1 MPKFKYTA
9 LDIKGKEKT
18 GVVSAA
24 NEAAAIAKIRSKG
37 LFPSEVAEIVKAE
50 KTRKSKKKTGDKS
63 AGLNMEIR
71 MPTALSRV
79 KPKQLMIFT
88 RQIATLIHAGLPLL
102 RGLRVLERQEKNP
115 LLKRTLNDVCETIE
129 SGNSFAEALS
139 HHPRIFNK
147 LYINMVRAGEV
158 GGVLDVALERLAE
171 FMEKA
176 QKIKNKVRSAMTY
189 PIVVLIVAAGIVTFL
204 MISIIP
210 KFEQLFSEMLE
221 GQSLP
226 GLTLFVMGISQF
238 LVNLFTKHWPAFIA
252 VIVFFTALRLFIK
265 KNRVG
270 RLAGDMFKLKV
281 PLFGTLARMS
291 VLARF
296 ARTLGTL
303 MESGVPVLQALS
315 IVKETLN
322 NEVVSRAVQ
331 DIHDNVKE
339 GEAMA
344 VPIAGNKI
352 FPPIFTSMVEVGEE
366 TGELPA
372 MLTKIADMYEDEV
385 DNTVAA
391 LSSIIEPLLIVL
403 LAIIVGTI
411 VIALFLPMISI
422 IGNLS

>member
-1 MPKFKYTA
+1 MPKFRYA
-9 LDIKGKEKT
+9 AQDIKGVEKT
-18 GVVSAA
+18 GVVTAA
-24 NEAAAIAKIRSKG
+24 NEAAAITQIRSRG
-37 LFPSEVAEIVKAE
+37 LFPSEVVEAE
-50 KTRKSKKKTGDKS
+50 KGEKLRKAKAKPGEKTGATS
-63 AGLNMEIR
+63 MEIR
-71 MPTALSRV
+71 MPAFLSTV

-102 RGLRVLERQEKNP
+102 RGLKVLERQEKNP
-115 LLKRTLNDVCETIE
+115 ALKRALNDINETIE
-129 SGNSFAEALS
+129 GGSSFAEALS

-147 LYINMVRAGEV
+147 LYINMVKAGEV
-158 GGVLDVALERLAE
+158 GGVLDVVLERLAE

-189 PIVVLIVAAGIVTFL
+189 PIVVLIVASGIVTFL
-204 MISIIP
+204 MVSIIP
-210 KFEQLFSEMLE
+210 KFEQIFSEMLE

-226 GLTLFVMGISQF
+226 GLTLFVMGISDF
-238 LVNLFTKHWPAFIA
+238 LVNLFTKNLPILLGIVAAIVAFSL
-252 VIVFFTALRLFIK
+252 FTK
-265 KNRVG
+265 KTRIG
-270 RLAGDMFKLKV
+270 RSFADRFKLYV
-281 PLFGTLARMS
+281 PLFGSLIRMS

-315 IVKETLN
+315 IVKETLE
-322 NEVVSRAVQ
+322 NEVVARAVM

-339 GEAMA
+339 GETMA
-344 VPIAGNKI
+344 APIEGNKI

-372 MLTKIADMYEDEV
+372 MLTKVADMYEDEV
-385 DNTVAA
+385 DNIVAA
-391 LSSIIEPLLIVL
+391 LSSIIEPLMIVM
-403 LAIIVGTI
+403 LALIVGTI